1 MKKSI
6 TLVAA
11 LAAILTLNV
20 GTANASTTT
29 TSGNHAKHTKHARKA
44 SAKAMF
50 QWFGTSVECD
60 ANGGARTVTRFFGIN
75 VGEGGTVPNSA
86 LCD

>member
-1 MKKSI
+1 
-6 TLVAA
+6 
-11 LAAILTLNV
+11 
-20 GTANASTTT
+20 
-29 TSGNHAKHTKHARKA
+29 
-44 SAKAMF
+44 MF